1 MGMKLRG
8 SKDDT
13 GLVCPCGAQRKGAGG
28 GLLLEGVHMRTPR
41 TPVLPCVHVKE

>member
-13 GLVCPCGAQRKGAGG
+13 GLVCRCGAQRKGAGG
-28 GLLLEGVHMRTPR
+28 GLLLGGVHMRAPR
-41 TPVLPCVHVKE
+41 TPILPWVHVKE